1 MFSPFLDEELADE
14 NVPRKAGDAVAEL
27 PYWGRIDGAE
37 LVRDFLNDVIEER
50 LVDVADGGV
59 ICTPC
64 IDGEAVLLGEVF
76 FKEGHVGCVGRD
88 VDHPL
93 EANVLIRPDRPA

>member
-27 PYWGRIDGAE
+27 PYWGRVDGAE

-59 ICTPC
+59 ISPHASTERRC
-64 IDGEAVLLGEVF
+64 F
-76 FKEGHVGCVGRD
+76 FARCSLKRVM
-88 VDHPL
+88 
-93 EANVLIRPDRPA
+93 